1 MANTIPINYKLK
13 FEPLFDNFT
22 FNGMEIITINLP
34 RATNLIILDAAELK
48 IKKCHVEQGT
58 KIITAKAS
66 LNKKNERLTVKL
78 TKKIKGKAKLC
89 IKFTGVL
96 NDRLLGFYK
105 SQYKDNRGKTKYLAT
120 TQFEAADARRAF
132 PCWDEPAVKATFD
145 VSLLVDRHH
154 DAISNMSVISK
165 KNVGSKILYKFGRT
179 PIMSTYLLY
188 LGVGE
193 FEYLHGKLR
202 NIKIRIV
209 STKGTKFNAKN
220 HGKLSLDLTKKFL
233 GEYEKYFGIKYPLPK
248 LDMIAIPDFAAGA
261 MENWG
266 AITFR
271 EAILLYDP
279 KTSSTRTKQYIAEVI
294 SHELAHQWFGN
305 LVTMK
310 WWNDLWLNESFATFM
325 ATKIVDKFYPEWDF
339 WDQFLGDAMLQA
351 MSLDSLRNSHPIDV
365 DVKHPAQIREIFDVI
380 SYDKGGNVLRM
391 LENYVGLENFRKGLK
406 HYLTSHK
413 FSNAEGQDLWNSI
426 GKISNKP
433 VSSMMKTWIDQVGYP
448 VVDVKRENS
457 KISLTQRRFLS
468 DGSKLS
474 RGKWAIPITIEE
486 GNHQRSILLKSRS
499 STLSLKN
506 TDSNFLINSGR
517 HGFYRVQYDDNTL
530 ANLSL
535 LIDEKIL
542 NHVDRWSLQN
552 DLFSYCISGTKQLQ
566 EYLDLTTSYHD
577 EDNYITLLD
586 LAQNLYYL
594 YKLTIKEKFS
604 DEIRTYAVQFLGTI
618 LDRLGWDSK
627 KHEKHTDAL
636 LRSFVITALG
646 KLGDENVLA
655 ESRRRFA
662 KFLKNKNSLAA
673 DLCEPVFTLIAWQ
686 GDRKTHSKLLS
697 LYKKATLQEE
707 KLRFLSAMGNFKQ
720 KNLLIETLAFSL
732 TPNVRSQNI
741 RVPIMIISSNIYG
754 KDILW
759 PWLKKY
765 WKRLVR
771 KFGVGNPLAN
781 RIVASV
787 GGVIDDKQE
796 DDVRTFF
803 KKNPMPGT
811 ERILEQTLERVR
823 IRSRFLRRVKKE
835 FA

>member
-1 MANTIPINYKLK
+1 MHDMASIVPVNYELR
-13 FEPLFDNFT
+13 FEPLFHNFT
-22 FNGMEIITINLP
+22 FNSTEIITLNLP
-34 RATNLIILDAAELK
+34 KPTNSIMLDSAELT
-48 IKKCHVEQGT
+48 IKKCHVVQGT
-58 KIITAKAS
+58 KTISAKPF
-66 LNKKNERLTVKL
+66 LNAKNERLTIKL
-78 TKKIKGKAKLC
+78 AKKIKGKAKLC
-89 IKFTGVL
+89 IEFTGIL

-105 SQYKDNRGKTKYLAT
+105 SQYKDKKGKTKYLAT

-145 VSLLVDRHH
+145 VSLLVDKHLG
-154 DAISNMSVISK
+154 AISNMPVISK
-165 KNVGSKILYKFGRT
+165 KTVGTKILYKFGRT

-193 FEYLHGKLR
+193 FEYLYGKLR

-209 STKGTKFNAKN
+209 TTKGNKN
-220 HGKLSLDLTKKFL
+220 KGKLSLDFTKKFL

-294 SHELAHQWFGN
+294 SHEIAHQWFGN

-325 ATKIVDKFYPEWDF
+325 ATKIVDKFYPEWDL
-339 WDQFLGDAMLQA
+339 WDQFLDDAMLDA
-351 MSLDSLRNSHPIDV
+351 MSLDALKNSHPINV
-365 DVKHPAQIREIFDVI
+365 DVKHPAQIREIFDAI
-380 SYDKGGNVLRM
+380 SYDKGGSILRM
-391 LENYVGLENFRKGLK
+391 LENYVGIENFRKGLK
-406 HYLTSHK
+406 HYLTKHRY
-413 FSNAEGQDLWNSI
+413 SNAEGRDLWDLI
-426 GKISNKP
+426 GKVARKP
-433 VSSMMKTWIDQVGYP
+433 VSSMMKKWVDQVGYP
-448 VVDVKRENS
+448 VVDVKRDNS

-468 DGSKLS
+468 DGSRSSKN
-474 RGKWAIPITIEE
+474 RWEIPIAIEE
-486 GNHQRSILLKSRS
+486 GNHESLVLMKSRFS
-499 STLSLKN
+499 RISLKN
-506 TDSNFLINSGR
+506 TDSNFIINSGR
-517 HGFYRVQYDDNTL
+517 YGFYRIQYDDHTL

-552 DLFSYCISGTKQLQ
+552 DLFSQCLSGTKQLQ
-566 EYLDLTTSYHD
+566 EYLDFTTSYHD
-577 EDNYITLLD
+577 EDDYITRLN

-604 DEIRTYAVQFLGTI
+604 DEIRAYTTQFLGTI
-618 LDRLGWDSK
+618 FDRIGWDSK

-636 LRSFVITALG
+636 LRSFVIITLG
-646 KLGDENVLA
+646 KLGDEEILDEANK
-655 ESRRRFA
+655 RFA
-662 KFLKNKNSLAA
+662 KFLKDKNSLAA
-673 DLCEPVFTLIAWQ
+673 DLQEPVFVLAAWQ
-686 GDRKTHSKLLS
+686 GDKKTYKKLLS

-707 KLRFLSAMGNFKQ
+707 KIRFLTAMCNFKQ
-720 KNLLIETLAFSL
+720 KNLLLKTLAFSL
-732 TPNVRSQNI
+732 TSDVRSQNI
-741 RVPIMIISSNIYG
+741 RVPIMGVSANIYG
-754 KDILW
+754 KDVLW
-759 PWLKKY
+759 PWLKNN

-781 RIVASV
+781 RIVASI

-796 DDVRTFF
+796 RDVRNFF
-803 KKNPMPGT
+803 NKNPMPGT
-811 ERILEQTLERVR
+811 ERVLEQTLERVR
-823 IRSRFLRRVKKE
+823 IRSKFLQRVKTE
-835 FA
+835 FT